1 MLVDIT
7 YKNGIRELEGYIG
20 EKKVKKVLLGTR
32 ELSKEE
38 IKYIDDTIFWN
49 NVENID
55 TLKRL
60 EEELEK
66 NSKNF

>member
-7 YKNGIRELEGYIG
+7 YKTGIRELEGYIG

-55 TLKRL
+55 TLKKL